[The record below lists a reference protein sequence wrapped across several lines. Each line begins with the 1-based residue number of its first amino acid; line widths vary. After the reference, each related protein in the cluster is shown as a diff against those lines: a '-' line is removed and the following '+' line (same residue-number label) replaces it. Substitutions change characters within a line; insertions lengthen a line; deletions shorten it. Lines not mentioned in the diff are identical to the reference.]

1 MYLFKYLFILGTED
15 SYKTETEDVAITYD
29 NYEEVSSKYPRLDYL
44 QDVLESKDF
53 QCGKCDRK
61 FISKPRLKFHRSQ
74 SQCEDSSSEISD
86 MTVDLFAKVA
96 DRDTDQPQS
105 NGVLSDSNM
114 ANGINKSS
122 VMGKNIQDKFEK
134 IESAL
139 EAMFAESDSDD
150 SDPDPDAKTEPNS
163 PNHEVW
169 YFKVIIFEIKIFEHF
184 ISHQI

>member
-1 MYLFKYLFILGTED
+1 
-15 SYKTETEDVAITYD
+15 
-29 NYEEVSSKYPRLDYL
+29 
-44 QDVLESKDF
+44 
-53 QCGKCDRK
+53 
-61 FISKPRLKFHRSQ
+61 
-74 SQCEDSSSEISD
+74 

-114 ANGINKSS
+114 ASGINKSS

>member
-1 MYLFKYLFILGTED
+1 
-15 SYKTETEDVAITYD
+15 
-29 NYEEVSSKYPRLDYL
+29 
-44 QDVLESKDF
+44 
-53 QCGKCDRK
+53 
-61 FISKPRLKFHRSQ
+61 
-74 SQCEDSSSEISD
+74 

-114 ANGINKSS
+114 ASGITTPKSS

-169 YFKVIIFEIKIFEHF
+169 YFKVIISDIKISELF

>member
-1 MYLFKYLFILGTED
+1 MILGIEED
-15 SYKTETEDVAITYD
+15 SNKTETEDMEITFE
-29 NYEEVSSKYPRLDYL
+29 NLEEVSKYPRLDYL

-53 QCGKCDRK
+53 QCGKCDRR
-61 FISKPRLKFHRSQ
+61 FVSKPRLNFHRKQ
-74 SQCEDSSSEISD
+74 SQECEESSSPASEISD
-86 MTVDLFAKVA
+86 FELFAKVA

-114 ANGINKSS
+114 ASGITTPKSS

-169 YFKVIIFEIKIFEHF
+169 YFKVIISFEHF